1 MKNFLCPWSL
11 SLDLRLLYIHSF
23 SLLPFLLLCVLSF
36 YSHRLPFMAN
46 RVTLFEPPPLDATKA
61 PIENVLDLTPVID
74 IGPVCFFEPLVCIG

>member
-1 MKNFLCPWSL
+1 
-11 SLDLRLLYIHSF
+11 
-23 SLLPFLLLCVLSF
+23 
-36 YSHRLPFMAN
+36 MAN